1 MRKEDITSLF
11 VYLVMIAIA
20 LIVGLTA
27 VSDAFK
33 NMYNLSFNS
42 FGFTIIVLLIG
53 LIFNIVM
60 LEVFHVLGG
69 KVGKY
74 SVVSFNVLGFCWSKN
89 NNKWKFS
96 FKDFDGL
103 TGETKLAPKSDKSKL
118 TAYIWFPIIG
128 YIIELITC
136 IIIFTLGQ
144 SAGYDSPLKWM
155 GIASLLFII
164 ISSMIALYNIVPL
177 KLDSMTD
184 GYRMVLSSKPI
195 NVEAL
200 NEVMRIEN
208 LQREGKPVDKV
219 KIFDEITEFTANVNL
234 YSVYEDL
241 SKGEYENAENIIDKM
256 LESKDKISVNTA
268 NRLLAQKLYIRIVT
282 SKLSEAEE
290 FYNKK
295 VDDNV
300 RRFIS
305 NDLSMESL
313 RAYVLI
319 AGLLDDSFG
328 EVEYAHSRKS
338 KAIKRSLSGRIS
350 IENKLYKDA
359 LKKVQEAH
367 PDWDLSKALA
377 E

>member
-1 MRKEDITSLF
+1 MRKEDICSLF

-42 FGFTIIVLLIG
+42 FGFTIIVLLVG
-53 LIFNIVM
+53 LLFNIVM
-60 LEVFHVLGG
+60 LEVFHVIGG
-69 KVGKY
+69 KIGKY
-74 SVVSFNVLGFCWSKN
+74 AIVSFNFLGFCWAKN

-103 TGETKLAPKSDKSKL
+103 TGETKLAPKSEKSKL
-118 TAYIWFPIIG
+118 TAYIWLPILG
-128 YIIELITC
+128 YIIELIVC

-144 SAGYDSPLKWM
+144 SAVHDSPLKWM
-155 GIASLLFII
+155 GVASLLFII

-184 GYRMVLSSKPI
+184 GYRMVLSAKPI

-219 KIFDEITEFTANVNL
+219 KIFNEITEFTANVNL

-241 SKGEYENAENIIDKM
+241 SRGEYEKAEKIIDNM
-256 LESKDKISVNTA
+256 LESKDKISPSTA
-268 NRLLAQKLYIRIVT
+268 NRLVAQKLYIRIVT
-282 SKLSEAEE
+282 CKLSEAEE
-290 FYNKK
+290 FYNKE
-295 VDDNV
+295 VDDDV

-319 AGLLDDSFG
+319 AGLLDKSIA
-328 EVEYAHSRKS
+328 EVQYANSRKQ
-338 KAIKRSLSGRIS
+338 KAMKRALASRAE
-350 IENKLYKDA
+350 IEEKLYDDA
-359 LKKVQEAH
+359 VQRVLNEH
-367 PDWDLSKALA
+367 KDWDLSKEA
-377 E
+377 